1 MKEKKKKSPTS
12 KRSETG
18 ILSRCIPCSYW
29 MSQWGQRRQQGRLP
43 GTHTD
48 ASLAHAWLPV
58 EQVSC
63 LGSISTSE
71 ALESDSA
78 RITTR
83 GRDPQHTWPP
93 LNPPAPADLLP
104 PCSWGRGASQ
114 EEEMWRKEKPELS
127 HPIWFPTSRFQGG
140 AGFRLDAPAL
150 FDIQVAQCPWRV
162 VYTNLLDH
170 TEQTCSVHTPACKTP
185 RFFGSK

>member
-29 MSQWGQRRQQGRLP
+29 MSQWGQRGQQGRLP

-83 GRDPQHTWPP
+83 GRDPQPPDPP
-93 LNPPAPADLLP
+93 LTH
-104 PCSWGRGASQ
+104 R
-114 EEEMWRKEKPELS
+114 
-127 HPIWFPTSRFQGG
+127 
-140 AGFRLDAPAL
+140 RL
-150 FDIQVAQCPWRV
+150 
-162 VYTNLLDH
+162 
-170 TEQTCSVHTPACKTP
+170 QTCCHRAPEAGGQVRRKKCGAKRSQSFPIPSGFPHLVS
-185 RFFGSK
+185 REGLVFGWMLQLCLTFKLPSALGG